1 MKQNFFL
8 SILAFGCLL
17 AGMVHGCKKDS
28 VDKPPTIITTSFTEE
43 FIDISQLEAKGWVIK
58 DNSLE
63 PTPWIQAGISKG
75 GPSPFFPAYSFTTS
89 EYEFISAYITPT
101 GTSYPVSSWLITPVL
116 SLKNGDKITFYSR
129 TDSGSVH
136 QERLQVRMNAST
148 SADAGDNPNSLGG
161 FTTILLDINSVQLS
175 GGYPETWTKYEHTFS
190 GISGKTSSRIGFRY
204 FVPVA
209 ASANGIAIDQF
220 RFESN

>member
-17 AGMVHGCKKDS
+17 AGLVHGCKKDS
-28 VDKPPTIITTSFTEE
+28 LDKPPTIIETSLTEE
-43 FIDISQLEAKGWVIK
+43 FEDVSQLETKGWVIK
-58 DNSLE
+58 DNSAE
-63 PTPWIQAGISKG
+63 PTPWIQAGVSKG

-101 GTSYPVSSWLITPVL
+101 GSPYTVSSWLITPVL
-116 SLKNGDKITFYSR
+116 SLKNGDKISFYSR
-129 TDSGSVH
+129 TDAGSVY
-136 QERLQVRMNAST
+136 QERLQTRINAST
-148 SADAGDNPNSLGG
+148 SADVGGNPNSLGE
-161 FTTILLDINSVQLS
+161 FSTILLEINSAQATA
-175 GGYPETWTKYEHTFS
+175 GYPENWTKYEHTFS
-190 GISGKTSSRIGFRY
+190 GITGKITRRIGFRY
-204 FVPVA
+204 FVPST